1 MRPRKRSRKH
11 LRSSTARRHR
21 SRRSAETLGMMFL
34 EEPLLE
40 FGYGQ
45 KLVYPRDG
53 LFLFGPPNSTKDV
66 MQVRYGVIGTPD
78 GVRRLRSWASK
89 INRYIPIP
97 PPSPW
102 SRKIE
107 PQHVPFP
114 GFGEAFRCHWPT
126 DPAFTI
132 EDIDT
137 EEIETTL
144 RLANRHEAIHK
155 TVDLFVSRL
164 IHEHNRLENPPAFWF
179 VVIPEIVYELGRPN
193 SAVPKSEQ
201 IAGQVQISAGRARE
215 LKVQPTLFRS
225 EDDDA
230 RVYEYATHFR
240 RQLKA
245 RLLKDRIVTQIV
257 RETTLAPE
265 EFIRDSG
272 RPLRRIEDPA
282 TIAWKLGTGAFYKAG
297 GKPWQLANVRNGVC
311 YVGLVYKRSDNS
323 ADPRHACCAAQ
334 MFLTDGDGVV
344 FRGALGPWF
353 HEDSK
358 QFHLDETAA
367 KCLIQMVTEE
377 YKDQHEKKP
386 PAELFIHATS
396 AFTDEEWKGFS
407 TGCDSKTSLVGVQ
420 IIDARDDLKLFR
432 PGRYPVIRGSA
443 LQTSDRSA
451 YLWTSGYAPRLDTY
465 MGPETPN
472 PLLIR
477 IGRGESSLHIV
488 LKDILGLTK
497 INFNSCLHNDRL
509 PVTIRFANAVGDVLI
524 SAPIESEPRLP
535 FKFYI

>member
-179 VVIPEIVYELGRPN
+179 VVIPEIVFALPLAY
-193 SAVPKSEQ
+193 AVP
-201 IAGQVQISAGRARE
+201 
-215 LKVQPTLFRS
+215 
-225 EDDDA
+225 
-230 RVYEYATHFR
+230 
-240 RQLKA
+240 
-245 RLLKDRIVTQIV
+245 
-257 RETTLAPE
+257 
-265 EFIRDSG
+265 
-272 RPLRRIEDPA
+272 
-282 TIAWKLGTGAFYKAG
+282 
-297 GKPWQLANVRNGVC
+297 
-311 YVGLVYKRSDNS
+311 
-323 ADPRHACCAAQ
+323 
-334 MFLTDGDGVV
+334 
-344 FRGALGPWF
+344 
-353 HEDSK
+353 
-358 QFHLDETAA
+358 
-367 KCLIQMVTEE
+367 
-377 YKDQHEKKP
+377 
-386 PAELFIHATS
+386 
-396 AFTDEEWKGFS
+396 
-407 TGCDSKTSLVGVQ
+407 
-420 IIDARDDLKLFR
+420 
-432 PGRYPVIRGSA
+432 PV
-443 LQTSDRSA
+443 
-451 YLWTSGYAPRLDTY
+451 
-465 MGPETPN
+465 M
-472 PLLIR
+472 
-477 IGRGESSLHIV
+477 
-488 LKDILGLTK
+488 
-497 INFNSCLHNDRL
+497 
-509 PVTIRFANAVGDVLI
+509 
-524 SAPIESEPRLP
+524 
-535 FKFYI
+535 